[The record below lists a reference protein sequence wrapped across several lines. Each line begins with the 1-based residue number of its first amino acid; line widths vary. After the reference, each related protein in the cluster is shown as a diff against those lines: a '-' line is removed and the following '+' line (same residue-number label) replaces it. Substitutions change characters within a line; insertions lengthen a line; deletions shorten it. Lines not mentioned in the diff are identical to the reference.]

1 AAPAPP
7 ARSAATAPAG
17 GDWRARAARYAPAG
31 AAALVMVV
39 LGLWGLARDS
49 AMGNDEVA
57 TRWAA
62 LLSLRDL
69 AHLLNNQDAVHG
81 FYYLLM
87 HFWAAAG
94 SSPAVLRI
102 PSVVAMAAAVAL
114 VAILT
119 GRLTGSGWAGL
130 FAGLVMALIPM
141 ISFYAQTARSYAMVL
156 ACVVAATLV
165 LVRALDAEAAGAGG
179 QRVTRWWLGYGAL
192 VAVGG
197 YLNEMSLLV
206 LAAHAVTVLAA
217 RYGTAVARRWAV
229 TAAVSV
235 ALVVPL
241 ILISIREDAAVTW
254 IPRPGLGALRVL
266 FHDYF
271 GSATVLAVILL
282 ACAVIAVLPGGGGPA
297 GPGPAAG
304 AWWRGGVSLPSVAA
318 PLMVAPALLLVFE
331 SLVARPFYVDRYVL
345 YGAAGAAMLAGTGLW
360 RAGRWLA
367 RRSGSRP
374 GLVWVPG
381 VAVCVCALV
390 LQLGPQHRIRTPASR
405 LFDFGG
411 PSAYVGANARQGDG
425 VMFFGNLFRK
435 ARLGYPQDY
444 TKTTDFGMAKS
455 PERTGSFRGTDKP
468 FPAVRPLLLGYQRV
482 WVIGHVPSP
491 RLPAGLLRSESAVLQ
506 QNFRLAAERRFKGIV
521 VTLWQRR

>member
-1 AAPAPP
+1 MAGDLRGFARGSAWWAVSQASLGRSGEAPPPAGPAGTPAPARPDADGAPLPRNVVAHLEEGARTGAPP
-7 ARSAATAPAG
+7 AAAAQPVTPVAPPG
-17 GDWRARAARYAPAG
+17 GGSRARAARYAPAG
-31 AAALVMVV
+31 IAALVMVG

-62 LLSLRDL
+62 LLGLRDL

-81 FYYLLM
+81 LYYLLM
-87 HFWAAAG
+87 HFWVAVG

-102 PSVVAMAAAVAL
+102 PSVAAMAVAVAL
-114 VAILT
+114 VAVLT

-192 VAVGG
+192 VVVGG

-206 LAAHAVTVLAA
+206 LAAHAVTVVVG
-217 RYGTAVARRWAV
+217 RYGIAVVRRWAV

-241 ILISIREDAAVTW
+241 ILISVREDVAVGW

-271 GSATVLAVILL
+271 GSVTVFAALL
-282 ACAVIAVLPGGGGPA
+282 LVCAVIAVQPGGGGPA
-297 GPGPAAG
+297 GADPAVGPAAG
-304 AWWRGGVSLPSVAA
+304 AWWRG
-318 PLMVAPALLLVFE
+318 
-331 SLVARPFYVDRYVL
+331 
-345 YGAAGAAMLAGTGLW
+345 
-360 RAGRWLA
+360 
-367 RRSGSRP
+367 
-374 GLVWVPG
+374 
-381 VAVCVCALV
+381 
-390 LQLGPQHRIRTPASR
+390 
-405 LFDFGG
+405 
-411 PSAYVGANARQGDG
+411 
-425 VMFFGNLFRK
+425 
-435 ARLGYPQDY
+435 
-444 TKTTDFGMAKS
+444 
-455 PERTGSFRGTDKP
+455 
-468 FPAVRPLLLGYQRV
+468 
-482 WVIGHVPSP
+482 
-491 RLPAGLLRSESAVLQ
+491 
-506 QNFRLAAERRFKGIV
+506 
-521 VTLWQRR
+521 